1 MNEENWCKHHTGIKA
16 RLEEV
21 EDQTDKQW
29 KILDTLRNKATATLT
44 GVVLILLGLVANL
57 IVMWPK

>member
-1 MNEENWCKHHTGIKA
+1 MNEILCCKHHSGIKA

-29 KILDTLRNKATATLT
+29 RILDTLRNKATATLT
-44 GVVLILLGLVANL
+44 GVVLILLALLANL
-57 IVMWPK
+57 IVKWPK

>member
-1 MNEENWCKHHTGIKA
+1 MNEIVCCKHHSGIKA

-29 KILDTLRNKATATLT
+29 RILDTLRNKATATLT
-44 GVVLILLGLVANL
+44 GVVLILLALVANL
-57 IVMWPK
+57 IVKWPK